1 MKTATHSFNTV
12 HGLVSVRVDIFTLD
26 KCEAVD
32 VYEQDEQRFAHGG
45 WRIEGFVNG
54 TPYGTRFYPRNMLGT
69 AYYGEE
75 TEDAARAFLAD
86 AHQNGFFS

>member
-75 TEDAARAFLAD
+75 SEDAVRAFLAD